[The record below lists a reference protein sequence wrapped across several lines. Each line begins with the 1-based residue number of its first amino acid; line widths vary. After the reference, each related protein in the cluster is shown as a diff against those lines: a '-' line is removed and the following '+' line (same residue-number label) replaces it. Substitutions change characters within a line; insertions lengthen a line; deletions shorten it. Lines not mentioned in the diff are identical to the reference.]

1 MSTRDSKRTLATEQL
16 VEAILAGAVLG
27 YAAPRRGSP
36 RIVARVAGAA
46 LLAAAFAPAL
56 TRKVLRIGAAR
67 RRVHLRTSI
76 DIDRAVHDVFEFC
89 RDFENFPRVVQSLRQ
104 IVDYQDGRSHWTVIS
119 PSGECL
125 EWDVQV
131 TKYVPNVVIAWRA
144 VPGSVVDLNGLI
156 RFSPS
161 ARGGTRLQI
170 AVDYDPCHTGLSD
183 AIKALF
189 DVPRTEQLEAD
200 LSRANFYIANRP
212 AAATNDTDLDAVE
225 VDDAGSSGH
234 AASAPHPVSVND
246 GDAAADSD

>member
-1 MSTRDSKRTLATEQL
+1 MIATEQL

-27 YAAPRRGSP
+27 SAAPRRPST
-36 RIVARVAGAA
+36 RLAMRVAGTA
-46 LLAAAFAPAL
+46 LLVAAFAPAF
-56 TRKVLRIGAAR
+56 TRKLLRAGAAR
-67 RRVHLRTSI
+67 RRVRLRTTI
-76 DIDRAVHDVFEFC
+76 DIDRPVHDVFEFC
-89 RDFENFPRVVQSLRQ
+89 RDFENFPRVVQSLHA
-104 IVDYQDGRSHWTVIS
+104 IVDYQDGRSHWTVIA
-119 PSGECL
+119 PGGECL

-161 ARGGTRLQI
+161 SGRGTHLQI

-200 LSRANFYIANRP
+200 LSRANFYVTKHAPVAPIDAD
-212 AAATNDTDLDAVE
+212 ADTDDTG
-225 VDDAGSSGH
+225 DAG
-234 AASAPHPVSVND
+234 ASTQSA
-246 GDAAADSD
+246 